1 MTYMRELRKYRRANA
16 EYSLLISELDAYKKD
31 MSKLTRFVLV
41 IVFIISAVL
50 SGVCIFAVLK
60 VLIIRRKKRKRME
73 MEEKAAEGIR
83 KKELEMRRQNNFQHH
98 INNEAF
104 IDDKENIS
112 GQKSLKLRI
121 ENVRKAEKGKRSHK

>member
-1 MTYMRELRKYRRANA
+1 M
-16 EYSLLISELDAYKKD
+16 
-31 MSKLTRFVLV
+31 
-41 IVFIISAVL
+41 
-50 SGVCIFAVLK
+50 
-60 VLIIRRKKRKRME
+60 LIIRRKKRKRME

>member
-1 MTYMRELRKYRRANA
+1 
-16 EYSLLISELDAYKKD
+16 
-31 MSKLTRFVLV
+31 
-41 IVFIISAVL
+41 
-50 SGVCIFAVLK
+50 
-60 VLIIRRKKRKRME
+60 ME